1 MTGWLII
8 TEKDNTARRIAS
20 ILFKDVKV
28 LKKGVNCYHSKSNNA
43 YVVGLKG
50 HIVEIDF
57 PPEYNRWSEVP
68 LKSLLNAE
76 LQKKIKEKKIV
87 NLLEELAKKVDHV
100 TVATDYDREGE
111 LIGVEAL
118 EIIKRIN
125 PNIKVDRARY
135 SAITPSEIKKAFN
148 NLSNVDFNLASSA
161 MARQKIDLIWG
172 AILTRLISLH
182 SGKLGKDFLSVGRV
196 QSPTLRLIV
205 EREKEIKEFKPKK
218 YWEIFAIFKNS
229 EEFKAKH
236 IKRFESKEEAKKV
249 FERVRDG
256 IVKKFEK
263 KERKEAKPSPFNTT
277 LFLKE
282 ASKFMSPDKA
292 MNIAETLYMNGLIS
306 YPRTDNT
313 VYPSSINVVKIAE
326 MLSSIFP
333 KEAKIVLNQ
342 EKIVPSKGKKESKDH
357 PPIYPTGVAS
367 KEELNKDEWRI
378 YELIA
383 RRFLATLAPN
393 AVWEVKNVKID
404 SNGEIFKALGKVL
417 IGKGWREIYIYSKAE
432 ESYLPD
438 LKVGEKLKLADKE
451 IVEKETKPPSRY
463 STGSLIGV
471 MERLNLGTK
480 STRHE
485 IIKKLYTRKY
495 VFGNP
500 LKPTQT
506 AIAVI
511 ESLKKGAETITLPD
525 MTAKLEKDMYE
536 IAEGKKKEDEIVKE
550 SKEFLDKIL
559 DNIDYKELSKSL
571 KAGIKKDRVVGIC
584 PNCGNELVLRKSRG
598 KNSKRFIGCSN
609 YPKCNFTL
617 PLPQNGT
624 IYFTKECEKHR
635 IKKVKIKT
643 KKGYWD
649 VGCPYCN
656 YLEWK
661 KKKKEAET
669 T

>member
-76 LQKKIKEKKIV
+76 LQKKIKEKKIA

-100 TVATDYDREGE
+100 TIATDYDREGE

-118 EIIKRIN
+118 EIIKRAN

-135 SAITPSEIKKAFN
+135 SAITPSEIKKAFS

-218 YWEIFAIFKNS
+218 YWEIFAIFKSS
-229 EEFKAKH
+229 EGFKAKH

-357 PPIYPTGVAS
+357 PPIYPTSVAS

-624 IYFTKECEKHR
+624 IYFTKECEKHK

>member
-76 LQKKIKEKKIV
+76 LQKKIKEKKIA

-100 TVATDYDREGE
+100 TIATDYDREGE

-118 EIIKRIN
+118 EIIKRVN

-218 YWEIFAIFKNS
+218 YWEIFAIFKNF
-229 EEFKAKH
+229 EKFKAKH

>member
-1 MTGWLII
+1 MSGWLII

-20 ILFKDVKV
+20 ILFRDVKV
-28 LKKGVNCYHSKSNNA
+28 LKKGVNCYYSKSNDA

-76 LQKKIKEKKIV
+76 LEKKIKETKVV
-87 NLLEELAKKVDHV
+87 NLLKELAKKVEHV
-100 TVATDYDREGE
+100 TIATDYDREGE

-118 EIIKRIN
+118 EIIKKVN
-125 PNIKVDRARY
+125 PNVKVDRAKY

-148 NLSNVDFNLASSA
+148 NLSRVDFNLASSA

-172 AILTRLISLH
+172 AVLTRLISLH

-218 YWEIFAIFKNS
+218 YWEIFATFRNS

-236 IKRFESKEEAKKV
+236 IKRFEDEKEVKET
-249 FERVRDG
+249 FDRVGDG

-263 KERKEAKPSPFNTT
+263 RERIEAKPSPFNTT

-282 ASKFMSPDKA
+282 ASKFMSPDRA
-292 MNIAETLYMNGLIS
+292 MMVAETLYMNGLIS

-313 VYPSSINVVKIAE
+313 VYPPSINVVGIAE
-326 MLSSIFP
+326 MLADVFP
-333 KEAKIVLNQ
+333 KEAKIVLKQ
-342 EKIVPSKGKKESKDH
+342 DKIVPSRGKRESKDH
-357 PPIYPTGVAS
+357 PPIYPTGVATKDKLS
-367 KEELNKDEWRI
+367 KDEWRI
-378 YELIA
+378 YELVI

-393 AVWEVKNVKID
+393 AVWEVKSVEVD
-404 SNGEIFKALGKVL
+404 SNGEIFKASGRKL
-417 IGKGWREIYIYSKAE
+417 IEKGWREIYIYYKIE
-432 ESYLPD
+432 ESHLPD
-438 LKVGEKLKLADKE
+438 LKVGEKLKLVDKE
-451 IVEKETKPPSRY
+451 ILEKETKPPARY
-463 STGSLIGV
+463 TTGNLISV
-471 MERLNLGTK
+471 MEKLNLGTK

-485 IIKKLYTRKY
+485 IIKKLYSRKY

-506 AIAVI
+506 AVAVI

-536 IAEGKKKEDEIVKE
+536 IAEGKRKEEEIVKE

-559 DNIDYKELSKSL
+559 DSIDYEELSKSL
-571 KAGIKKDRVVGIC
+571 KAGIKKDKVVGTC
-584 PNCGNELVLRKSRG
+584 PRCGKELVLRKSRG
-598 KNSKRFIGCSN
+598 RNSKRFIGCSGFPN
-609 YPKCNFTL
+609 CNFTL

-624 IYFTKECEKHR
+624 IYLTKKCEKHN
-635 IKKVKIKT
+635 IKKIRIKT

-661 KKKKEAET
+661 KKNEK
-669 T
+669 

>member
-1 MTGWLII
+1 
-8 TEKDNTARRIAS
+8 
-20 ILFKDVKV
+20 
-28 LKKGVNCYHSKSNNA
+28 
-43 YVVGLKG
+43 
-50 HIVEIDF
+50 
-57 PPEYNRWSEVP
+57 
-68 LKSLLNAE
+68 
-76 LQKKIKEKKIV
+76 
-87 NLLEELAKKVDHV
+87 
-100 TVATDYDREGE
+100 
-111 LIGVEAL
+111 
-118 EIIKRIN
+118 
-125 PNIKVDRARY
+125 
-135 SAITPSEIKKAFN
+135 
-148 NLSNVDFNLASSA
+148 
-161 MARQKIDLIWG
+161 
-172 AILTRLISLH
+172 
-182 SGKLGKDFLSVGRV
+182 
-196 QSPTLRLIV
+196 
-205 EREKEIKEFKPKK
+205 
-218 YWEIFAIFKNS
+218 
-229 EEFKAKH
+229 
-236 IKRFESKEEAKKV
+236 
-249 FERVRDG
+249 
-256 IVKKFEK
+256 
-263 KERKEAKPSPFNTT
+263 
-277 LFLKE
+277 
-282 ASKFMSPDKA
+282 
-292 MNIAETLYMNGLIS
+292 
-306 YPRTDNT
+306 
-313 VYPSSINVVKIAE
+313 
-326 MLSSIFP
+326 
-333 KEAKIVLNQ
+333 
-342 EKIVPSKGKKESKDH
+342 
-357 PPIYPTGVAS
+357 
-367 KEELNKDEWRI
+367 
-378 YELIA
+378 
-383 RRFLATLAPN
+383 
-393 AVWEVKNVKID
+393 VWQ
-404 SNGEIFKALGKVL
+404 A
-417 IGKGWREIYIYSKAE
+417 REIYIYSKAE

-624 IYFTKECEKHR
+624 IYFTKECEKHK

>member
-50 HIVEIDF
+50 HIVEMDF

-76 LQKKIKEKKIV
+76 LQKKIKEKKIA

-100 TVATDYDREGE
+100 TIATDYDREGE

-118 EIIKRIN
+118 EIIKRVN

-218 YWEIFAIFKNS
+218 YWEIFAIFKNF
-229 EEFKAKH
+229 EKFKAKH

>member
-76 LQKKIKEKKIV
+76 LQKKIKEKKIA

-100 TVATDYDREGE
+100 TIATDYDREGE

-118 EIIKRIN
+118 EIIKRAN

-135 SAITPSEIKKAFN
+135 SAITPSEIKKAFS

-218 YWEIFAIFKNS
+218 YWEIFAIFKSS

-357 PPIYPTGVAS
+357 PPIYPTSVAS

-624 IYFTKECEKHR
+624 IYFTKECEKHK

>member
-76 LQKKIKEKKIV
+76 LQKKIKEKKIA

-100 TVATDYDREGE
+100 TIATDYDREVE

-218 YWEIFAIFKNS
+218 YWEIFAIFKNF
-229 EEFKAKH
+229 EKFKAKH

-282 ASKFMSPDKA
+282 ASRFMSPDKA